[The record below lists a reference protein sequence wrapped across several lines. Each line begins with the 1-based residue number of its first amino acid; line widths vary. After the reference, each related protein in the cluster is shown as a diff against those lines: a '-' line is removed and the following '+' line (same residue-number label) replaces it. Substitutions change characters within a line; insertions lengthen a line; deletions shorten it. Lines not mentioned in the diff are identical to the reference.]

1 MHTEKV
7 QQQQHN
13 NNNNNNNF
21 YVNMVEIKANALDP
35 QVAKEKSG
43 KRYVLKSLAF

>member
-1 MHTEKV
+1 MRTEKV
-7 QQQQHN
+7 YTVLHN

-21 YVNMVEIKANALDP
+21 YLNTVEIEPNALDP

-43 KRYVLKSLAF
+43 KRYVL

>member
-1 MHTEKV
+1 MKKYTLSLH
-7 QQQQHN
+7 
-13 NNNNNNNF
+13 NNNNNNF
-21 YVNMVEIKANALDP
+21 YLNTVEIKANVLDP